1 MHSDRWMLHLTRP
14 SSLNTR
20 RAFLSRVVCPHCC
33 VYRGPPPVTG
43 FAPLRALNYP
53 RSSVL
58 VSMLSPKALPLQPV
72 ILQQSEGFAFL
83 HSPTC
88 IRGSTCIV
96 CGFTCSWS
104 VCCQHAAGGL
114 FHKGQSPG
122 TGEHLTC
129 PRPSVDR
136 VDCLHPI
143 HRVEILGR
151 QAFDTTILC
160 QRTWV

>member
-1 MHSDRWMLHLTRP
+1 MGCL
-14 SSLNTR
+14 SSLLCVSGTSSR
-20 RAFLSRVVCPHCC
+20 DWFCSSQGSELSSKLGFSLYAVSQSTA
-33 VYRGPPPVTG
+33 PP
-43 FAPLRALNYP
+43 AL
-53 RSSVL
+53 
-58 VSMLSPKALPLQPV
+58 V